1 MWREEG
7 VDILIAEEIKN
18 IFTILTLFS
27 EEDKKKMA
35 ATARGGKFAETRV
48 PPKLLKEYYLKEGE
62 EYIRKHKILDF
73 GCGKTQVH
81 VKALQKIG
89 CDVVGFDLSLED
101 SYQNLCQKYDR
112 VLASSVLNVQP
123 NMECLIYTLL
133 MMYFL
138 VKDDG
143 IIIASYPHY
152 PRYMNL
158 STEQM
163 VGILWRYFGI
173 KLIYKKNCT
182 FELKKR
188 KDVEVI

>member
-1 MWREEG
+1 
-7 VDILIAEEIKN
+7 
-18 IFTILTLFS
+18 
-27 EEDKKKMA
+27 
-35 ATARGGKFAETRV
+35 
-48 PPKLLKEYYLKEGE
+48 
-62 EYIRKHKILDF
+62 
-73 GCGKTQVH
+73 
-81 VKALQKIG
+81 
-89 CDVVGFDLSLED
+89 
-101 SYQNLCQKYDR
+101 
-112 VLASSVLNVQP
+112 
-123 NMECLIYTLL
+123 

-188 KDVEVI
+188 KDVKTEKN